1 MRDTSPMLRTLA
13 SLFESL
19 SAAGTPSASNAAAR
33 EHTLQLATAVLL
45 IEVMRAD
52 GEISEQEERS
62 VVQALCSRFTLTQEE
77 LADLVELA
85 HDRSEHTHDLFSFT
99 SKLNE
104 ALDAAE
110 KVHVFELLWTVA
122 WADGRADAH
131 EEHLLRRVADLLHL
145 RHADAIGAKLRAE
158 AAARDPAMD
167 NRG

>member
-1 MRDTSPMLRTLA
+1 MLRAL
-13 SLFESL
+13 SNLFESL
-19 SAAGTPSASNAAAR
+19 SPARAPADTAAR
-33 EHTLQLATAVLL
+33 EHALQLATAVLL

-52 GEISEQEERS
+52 GEVSEEEERS
-62 VVQALCSRFTLTQEE
+62 VLQALRSRFTLTDRE

-85 HDRSEHTHDLFSFT
+85 HDRSENTHDLFSFT

-110 KVHVFELLWTVA
+110 KAHVFELLWTVA

-145 RHADAIGAKLRAE
+145 RYADAIGAKLRAE
-158 AAARDPAMD
+158 AAAREAAKKT
-167 NRG
+167 